1 MLKLKAERIERF
13 NEEKAELE
21 QDAKN
26 DEENYLNEE
35 VLEKADAIESD
46 DTDDSQRSGF
56 WKSYA
61 FWTFWTLFRQ
71 FEFSMMLRAV
81 KIPNRDSYF
90 HLVLFRNWLKLF
102 EVKPTWCSIDTDYKF
117 HFCSIFLNAV

>member
-46 DTDDSQRSGF
+46 DTEDSQRIVF
-56 WKSYA
+56 
-61 FWTFWTLFRQ
+61 
-71 FEFSMMLRAV
+71 
-81 KIPNRDSYF
+81 
-90 HLVLFRNWLKLF
+90 
-102 EVKPTWCSIDTDYKF
+102 
-117 HFCSIFLNAV
+117 FL

>member
-46 DTDDSQRSGF
+46 DTEDSQRMVF
-56 WKSYA
+56 EN
-61 FWTFWTLFRQ
+61 FLEFWTLF
-71 FEFSMMLRAV
+71 
-81 KIPNRDSYF
+81 
-90 HLVLFRNWLKLF
+90 
-102 EVKPTWCSIDTDYKF
+102 
-117 HFCSIFLNAV
+117 

>member
-56 WKSYA
+56 WK
-61 FWTFWTLFRQ
+61 
-71 FEFSMMLRAV
+71 
-81 KIPNRDSYF
+81 
-90 HLVLFRNWLKLF
+90 LK
-102 EVKPTWCSIDTDYKF
+102 C
-117 HFCSIFLNAV
+117 HFCFLKIFDTFSNSP

>member
-35 VLEKADAIESD
+35 ILEKADAIESD
-46 DTDDSQRSGF
+46 DTEDSQRRGF
-56 WKSYA
+56 
-61 FWTFWTLFRQ
+61 TQNL
-71 FEFSMMLRAV
+71 
-81 KIPNRDSYF
+81 I
-90 HLVLFRNWLKLF
+90 
-102 EVKPTWCSIDTDYKF
+102 
-117 HFCSIFLNAV
+117 